1 MASNFCGFNLAEVCR
16 TTIELIKN
24 PEHDILSTLP
34 APDFTTGGELI
45 YDEAEMRAIYRTGRG
60 SFKVR
65 AKWAYNK
72 KDNLIEI
79 TEIPYTTTIEAI
91 IDKIAELVK
100 NGKVREIADVR
111 DETDLSGLKI
121 AIDLKRGT
129 DPEKLMAKLMKMTTL
144 QDSFS
149 CNFNVLIAG
158 MPRVLG
164 VAELLDEWTAWRTEC
179 VRRRVFFDLNKK
191 KDKLHLLLG
200 LRKIL
205 LDIDKAI
212 KIIRETEEDANVIPN
227 LMEASASTKSRPNL
241 LRISACAT
249 STRSIS

>member
-1 MASNFCGFNLAEVCR
+1 
-16 TTIELIKN
+16 
-24 PEHDILSTLP
+24 
-34 APDFTTGGELI
+34 
-45 YDEAEMRAIYRTGRG
+45 MRAIYRTGRG

-65 AKWAYNK
+65 AKWACNEEIT
-72 KDNLIEI
+72 LIEI

-191 KDKLHLLLG
+191 KVKLHLLLG
-200 LRKIL
+200 LRQIL

-227 LMEASASTKSRPNL
+227 LMEGFGIDKIQAEFIADIRLRNINKEYILKRTQERSTD
-241 LRISACAT
+241 
-249 STRSIS
+249 

>member
-1 MASNFCGFNLAEVCR
+1 
-16 TTIELIKN
+16 
-24 PEHDILSTLP
+24 
-34 APDFTTGGELI
+34 
-45 YDEAEMRAIYRTGRG
+45 
-60 SFKVR
+60 
-65 AKWAYNK
+65 
-72 KDNLIEI
+72 
-79 TEIPYTTTIEAI
+79 
-91 IDKIAELVK
+91 
-100 NGKVREIADVR
+100 
-111 DETDLSGLKI
+111 
-121 AIDLKRGT
+121 
-129 DPEKLMAKLMKMTTL
+129 MAKLMKMTTL

-227 LMEASASTKSRPNL
+227 LMEGFGIDKIQAEFIADIRLRNINKEHILKRTQETEALENEIKKLEEIVKS
-241 LRISACAT
+241 
-249 STRSIS
+249 